1 MTEAEWNRCTDPHAM
16 LDFLA
21 ATDRASDRKLRL
33 FAVAC
38 CRRIWHLLVAEEQ
51 HWHKDEAAFWRRCQ
65 EAVVLAERF
74 ADGEAT
80 EQELAVVTAYPRP
93 ALYDADAAM
102 FAAELS
108 LDAAAVAAEAAEA
121 AAREAEGRMYAQ
133 HFPHGYTPS
142 AENAALLTEEERE
155 YEKVLATEKKSQC
168 DLLRCVFGNLFHPPP
183 APFTRNGRSSAREN
197 LLMSSKLPAAPAPS
211 FWLTYVRLALMFA
224 GASRWMPLSAGSRR
238 AGDGIHSDTASGR
251 VLDA

>member
-1 MTEAEWNRCTDPHAM
+1 MTEPEWNRCTDPQAM
-16 LDFLA
+16 LDFLR

-80 EQELAVVTAYPRP
+80 EQELAAVTAYPRP

-102 FAAELS
+102 FAAELP

-133 HFPHGYTPS
+133 HFPDGYTPS

-168 DLLRCVFGNLFHPPP
+168 DLLRCVFGNLFQPPSALDLSLLTP
-183 APFTRNGRSSAREN
+183 NVVGLVWTIYEERSFERTRELADVLEAAGCTDAYLLAHLRS
-197 LLMSSKLPAAPAPS
+197 PGPH
-211 FWLTYVRLALMFA
+211 VRGCFA
-224 GASRWMPLSAGSRR
+224 
-238 AGDGIHSDTASGR
+238 
-251 VLDA
+251 LDALIGRQ